1 MNLMSMLMTFSRLQF
16 CAVIIWSL
24 LQTVF
29 ITSSG
34 SWKLGGFGFALS
46 VDQATGGL
54 ASSQQFHYSV
64 GAYDIVLLC

>member
-1 MNLMSMLMTFSRLQF
+1 VLQ
-16 CAVIIWSL
+16 CNVLILVL

-54 ASSQQFHYSV
+54 TSSQQFHYSV
-64 GAYDIVLLC
+64 SK